1 MKTINTVNAA
11 VIAKAATE
19 AGIRENENYNVYI
32 IASEDILTGII
43 LETEWNRIECW
54 IDTETEEVLGI
65 MAQPKSIKELLSE
78 GYVRVSTASAD
89 RKAA

>member
-11 VIAKAATE
+11 VIAKAAAE

-43 LETEWNRIECW
+43 LETEWNRI
-54 IDTETEEVLGI
+54 DTEI
-65 MAQPKSIKELLSE
+65 RI
-78 GYVRVSTASAD
+78 
-89 RKAA
+89 